1 MMKDPLALQLLGEF
15 LGTFILILLG
25 DGVVAG
31 VTLNKSKAQNAGWV
45 AITLGWGFAVT
56 MGVYASSFMSP
67 AHLNPAVSLGMAVAG
82 KFPWAYVIPYSAVQI
97 AGGVIGGLVV
107 WLHYY
112 PHWQATKDAGAIL
125 GIFATGPG
133 IRRYFWN
140 FISEVIGTFVLVFGL
155 LAFTKGQFTAGL
167 NPIVVGILIIA
178 IGLSLGGTTGY
189 AINPARDLGPR
200 IAHAVL
206 PIANKGTSDWAYSW
220 VPIAGPLVGGALGAL
235 LFNVLP

>member
-1 MMKDPLALQLLGEF
+1 MKDPLIFQLLGEF

-31 VTLNKSKAQNAGWV
+31 VSLNKSKAQGAGWI
-45 AITLGWGFAVT
+45 AIALGWGLAVT
-56 MGVYASSFMSP
+56 IGVYCSSFLSP

-82 KFPWAYVIPYSAVQI
+82 LFPWQFVLPYTVAQI
-97 AGGVIGGLVV
+97 AGGLLGGIVV

-112 PHWQATKDAGAIL
+112 PHWQATDDATAIL

-133 IRRYFWN
+133 IRNYFWN

-167 NPIVVGILIIA
+167 NPMVVGLLITA

-200 IAHAVL
+200 IAHAIL

-220 VPIAGPLVGGALGAL
+220 VPIVGPLAGGLLGAGLFAL
-235 LFNVLP
+235 LP

>member
-1 MMKDPLALQLLGEF
+1 MKDPLTLQLLGEF

-31 VTLNKSKAQNAGWV
+31 VTLNKSKAQNAGWI
-45 AITLGWGFAVT
+45 AIALGWGLAVT
-56 MGVYASSFMSP
+56 MGVYSSSFLSP
-67 AHLNPAVSLGMAVAG
+67 AHLNPAVSLGMAIAG
-82 KFPWAYVIPYSAVQI
+82 KFPWAYVLPYSAAQI
-97 AGGVIGGLVV
+97 AGGGLGGIVV

-112 PHWQATKDAGAIL
+112 PHWRATKDAGAIL
-125 GIFATGPG
+125 GIFSTGPG
-133 IRRYFWN
+133 IRAYFWN
-140 FISEVIGTFVLVFGL
+140 FVSEVIGTFVLVFGL

-167 NPIVVGILIIA
+167 NPLVVGMLIIA

-200 IAHAVL
+200 IAHAIL

-220 VPIAGPLVGGALGAL
+220 VPIVGPLVGGALGAG
-235 LFNVLP
+235 LFNLLP

>member
-82 KFPWAYVIPYSAVQI
+82 KFPWAYVIPYSAAQI

-125 GIFATGPG
+125 GIFATTKLLECAMTQYPRQTYRIILGFILGSVVEIFPG
-133 IRRYFWN
+133 LPSGIE
-140 FISEVIGTFVLVFGL
+140 IL
-155 LAFTKGQFTAGL
+155 LCAILLTAGF
-167 NPIVVGILIIA
+167 VIIYY
-178 IGLSLGGTTGY
+178 LSSKEESAT
-189 AINPARDLGPR
+189 PSSSSQE
-200 IAHAVL
+200 
-206 PIANKGTSDWAYSW
+206 K
-220 VPIAGPLVGGALGAL
+220 
-235 LFNVLP
+235 

>member
-1 MMKDPLALQLLGEF
+1 M
-15 LGTFILILLG
+15 ILLG

-82 KFPWAYVIPYSAVQI
+82 KFPWAYVIPYSAAQI

-112 PHWQATKDAGAIL
+112 PHWQATKDVGAIL
-125 GIFATGPG
+125 GILQP
-133 IRRYFWN
+133 
-140 FISEVIGTFVLVFGL
+140 VLVSG
-155 LAFTKGQFTAGL
+155 
-167 NPIVVGILIIA
+167 GIS
-178 IGLSLGGTTGY
+178 GTLS
-189 AINPARDLGPR
+189 
-200 IAHAVL
+200 V
-206 PIANKGTSDWAYSW
+206 K
-220 VPIAGPLVGGALGAL
+220 
-235 LFNVLP
+235 